1 MGRMGAGDP
10 QPDPA
15 GRSVDAG
22 PRDVSTLRVGAVA
35 DRPMKAL
42 ARRVLARVRLQRP
55 AGRVYRWLL
64 RTPRRVR
71 GIDRR
76 IAKRYLAQASE
87 PKLHIGCG
95 AHLLDGWLNSDLCP
109 RSANVMR
116 LDATRRFPFADDTFA
131 FVYCEH
137 GVNYLG
143 VEGAAAMLGECF
155 RTLAPGGRARI
166 STPDMAF
173 LSDLCEPRERTEL
186 ERRYVDWFSAQT
198 GAPGGD
204 FDLDSYESAWGFRFC
219 CDEPTLREAMEAAGF
234 SHVARCGLN
243 RSDAPALRGLAN
255 ERRMPEGFLQL
266 ESLTLEG
273 VKPMR
278 YT

>member
-1 MGRMGAGDP
+1 
-10 QPDPA
+10 
-15 GRSVDAG
+15 
-22 PRDVSTLRVGAVA
+22 
-35 DRPMKAL
+35 MKAL

-64 RTPRRVR
+64 RAARRAR

-76 IAKRYLAQASE
+76 IAKRYLAEASE
-87 PKLHIGCG
+87 PKLHLGCG
-95 AHLLDGWLNSDLCP
+95 GHLLDGWLNSDLRP
-109 RSANVMR
+109 RAANVLSM
-116 LDATRRFPFADDTFA
+116 DAARRFPFADDTFA
-131 FVYCEH
+131 CVYCEH
-137 GVNYLG
+137 VVGSLS
-143 VEGAAAMLGECF
+143 VEGAAAMLRECF

-166 STPDMAF
+166 STPDLAF
-173 LSDLCEPRERTEL
+173 LSGLCEPRERTEP
-186 ERRYVDWFSAQT
+186 ERRYVDWFSART
-198 GAPGGD
+198 GAPGRD
-204 FDLDSYESAWGFRFC
+204 FDLDSYKSAWGLRFVY
-219 CDEPTLREAMEAAGF
+219 DEPSLREAMEAAGF

-255 ERRMPEGFLQL
+255 EGRMPEGLLQL